1 MRVYPIVYTAGH
13 WKIWLQCLSKG
24 KCCVHPESEV
34 YKTTWSLSRMDL
46 AWGHQITY
54 YLPPLNLRTI
64 AVTNAL
70 PPPLPL
76 SHQMDWEAGGCL
88 SLERAMRYLFHCK
101 YNSV

>member
-1 MRVYPIVYTAGH
+1 MRVYPILYTAGH